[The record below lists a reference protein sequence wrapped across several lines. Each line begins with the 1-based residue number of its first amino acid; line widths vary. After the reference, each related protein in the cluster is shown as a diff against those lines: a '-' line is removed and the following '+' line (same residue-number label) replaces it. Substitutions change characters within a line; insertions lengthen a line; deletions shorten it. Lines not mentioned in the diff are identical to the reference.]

1 MYVNEVG
8 LAPPWR
14 ERGWGEGSNQWKNR
28 NFGSSITLLTPS
40 PTLPRSAGEGIQM
53 ANTP

>member
-1 MYVNEVG
+1 MDAYRHIT
-8 LAPPWR
+8 PI

-40 PTLPRSAGEGIQM
+40 PTLPRSVHYCPEYFFG
-53 ANTP
+53 